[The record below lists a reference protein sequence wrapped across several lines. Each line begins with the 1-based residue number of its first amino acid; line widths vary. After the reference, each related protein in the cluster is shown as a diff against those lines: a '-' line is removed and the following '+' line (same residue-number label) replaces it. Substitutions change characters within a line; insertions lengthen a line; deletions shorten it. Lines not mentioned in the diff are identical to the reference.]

1 MQLAIKCGR
10 LPTSDQHHT
19 VARIKSGRQRPRD
32 QAHAMQ
38 PRSGYMEDNTNACA
52 HMQTHMYTLRWT
64 HHAARLQ
71 TWKTADMHASPY
83 QTQIHFLL
91 SCWSSMI
98 LSP

>member
-1 MQLAIKCGR
+1 
-10 LPTSDQHHT
+10 
-19 VARIKSGRQRPRD
+19 
-32 QAHAMQ
+32 
-38 PRSGYMEDNTNACA
+38 MEDNTNACA

-98 LSP
+98 LSPKCGIICSRHDGLHILQAELDAQTH